1 MRASDL
7 ETVLAIRE
15 VITVDYLEEAKAQIR
30 EGKGEREEVY
40 AMALTSIALTSIA
53 LVEEIRA
60 LRQGIDEIRA
70 IYWEFPPLVPVEK

>member
-1 MRASDL
+1 MKGG
-7 ETVLAIRE
+7 
-15 VITVDYLEEAKAQIR
+15 VITVDCLEEAKAQIR
-30 EGKGEREEVY
+30 EGKWEREEVY